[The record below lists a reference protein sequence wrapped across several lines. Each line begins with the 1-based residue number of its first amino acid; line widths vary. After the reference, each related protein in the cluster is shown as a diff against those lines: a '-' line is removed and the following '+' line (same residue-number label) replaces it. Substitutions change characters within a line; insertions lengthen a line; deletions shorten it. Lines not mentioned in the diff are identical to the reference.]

1 MSYSPQKTTMDTLT
15 KTNNENP
22 TIYPQLLK
30 TSSYHLAKKI
40 FSLVQRHIIAIQLV
54 ATLTAVCI
62 IIMLILTNLTQNPET
77 NTESSV
83 SPKYALS
90 KYVAIAHA
98 TASET
103 LPQVIMSREQMENT
117 RREFNSRRRRVIRA
131 CKTIASK
138 TSHLNATLMNII
150 VDTEHNV
157 SWCPIYKAASSTWM
171 NYFAMLKGTPTEV
184 TLDLVRRNIMQVSDI
199 VRQKFQADS
208 DFNKTY
214 EVSAVPLF

>member
-1 MSYSPQKTTMDTLT
+1 
-15 KTNNENP
+15 
-22 TIYPQLLK
+22 
-30 TSSYHLAKKI
+30 
-40 FSLVQRHIIAIQLV
+40 
-54 ATLTAVCI
+54 
-62 IIMLILTNLTQNPET
+62 
-77 NTESSV
+77 
-83 SPKYALS
+83 
-90 KYVAIAHA
+90 
-98 TASET
+98 
-103 LPQVIMSREQMENT
+103 
-117 RREFNSRRRRVIRA
+117 
-131 CKTIASK
+131 
-138 TSHLNATLMNII
+138 MNII